1 MMSEA
6 TVEEIRRDAAR
17 WVPVAR
23 ELTFDSWITSDNHWG
38 GWAGGWDVQPTRE
51 DQMRHGWCGLVEDDD
66 LILHLGDLADSA
78 DADWLDGLPGRKFLI
93 LGNLDRGDEAWYREA
108 GFEVVGR
115 GTRPFY
121 WKAPGGE
128 LVAFSHEPLGR
139 RGEPMWPFDVNIH
152 GHIHDGPLWD
162 EQYEPGKKRVNVSVH
177 VTDFAPIRLGEALE
191 RES

>member
-1 MMSEA
+1 MSE
-6 TVEEIRRDAAR
+6 TIIEEIKRDEAR
-17 WVPVAR
+17 WGLVAS
-23 ELTFDSWITSDNHWG
+23 ELTLNSWITSDHHWG
-38 GWAGGWDVQPTRE
+38 HLSSTVERYRRQA
-51 DQMRHGWCGLVEDDD
+51 WCGLVEDDD
-66 LILHLGDLADSA
+66 LLLHLGDLADRA
-78 DADWLDGLPGRKFLI
+78 DDADQRWLEGLPGRKFLI
-93 LGNLDRGDEAWYREA
+93 LGNVDGEDEAWYREA

-121 WKAPGGE
+121 WTSPTGE

-139 RGEPMWPFDVNIH
+139 RGEPMWPFDVNVH

-162 EQYEPGKKRVNVSVH
+162 EQYEPGKRRVNVSVH